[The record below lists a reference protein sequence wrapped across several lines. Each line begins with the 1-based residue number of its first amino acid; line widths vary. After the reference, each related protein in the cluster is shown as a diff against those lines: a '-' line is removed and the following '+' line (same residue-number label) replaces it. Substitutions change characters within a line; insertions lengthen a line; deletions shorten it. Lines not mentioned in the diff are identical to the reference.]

1 MIKSIPVSLSLLAAL
16 VCGTLAA
23 AVDDR
28 ITAEIIAVERK
39 VMDGFQKGDPGP
51 FLAAADPEIT
61 YIHAALN
68 VRVAGLPAV
77 KALVEGYRGQPLFD
91 TYEMAEPRVQ
101 AAGDVAVLSYVL
113 VRHQGSNVTRWNG
126 TVVYRRTK
134 EGWRAI
140 HSHWSAA

>member
-1 MIKSIPVSLSLLAAL
+1 MNKSIPVSLSLVAAL

-23 AVDDR
+23 AADDSV
-28 ITAEIIAVERK
+28 TAEIIAIERK

-51 FLAAADPEIT
+51 FLSSADPEIT

-68 VRVAGLPAV
+68 ARVAGLPAV

-101 AAGDVAVLSYVL
+101 TAGDVAVLSYVL
-113 VRHQGSNVTRWNG
+113 VRHQGSNITRWNG
-126 TVVYRRTK
+126 TVVYRRAK
-134 EGWRAI
+134 EGWRVM